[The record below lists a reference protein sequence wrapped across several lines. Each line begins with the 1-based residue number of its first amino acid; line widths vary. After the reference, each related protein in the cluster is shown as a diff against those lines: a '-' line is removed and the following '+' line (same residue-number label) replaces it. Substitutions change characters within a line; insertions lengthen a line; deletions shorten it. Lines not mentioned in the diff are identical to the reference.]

1 MEVNKNSTS
10 PQANKNSTSSQAT
23 DKQPPRK
30 KRLSDY
36 VEILA
41 SWIVDIIS
49 VPVTFVSHIL
59 AQFVTPGS
67 GGTKIIGALGFFIGS
82 LLSTD
87 GIWQTMFGGT
97 PIFPWFE
104 QSWIGFLGWLTL
116 PFNPL
121 FWISFGVSA
130 LVQVMEART
139 LRGKTPNQAQ
149 IEFEASKQYVLGA
162 KPNGSIDLTQAL
174 WRDYKVAGM
183 KERHT
188 GGAIAL
194 FFWLFDLIT
203 TFVGRNPFAF
213 TDPGTIV
220 GCLMYNLATM
230 MAGEI
235 GYTIWKL
242 TKK

>member
-1 MEVNKNSTS
+1 MDTQKNS
-10 PQANKNSTSSQAT
+10 SSEQAT
-23 DKQPPRK
+23 EKQTQKRK
-30 KRLSDY
+30 GVSDY
-36 VEILA
+36 IEILA
-41 SWIVDIIS
+41 GWIVDIIS
-49 VPVTFVSHIL
+49 IPVSFVSHIL

-87 GIWQTMFGGT
+87 GIWQTMFAGT
-97 PIFPWFE
+97 PLFPWFE
-104 QSWIGFLGWLTL
+104 QNWIGWIGWLTL

-121 FWISFGVSA
+121 FWLSFGISA

-139 LRGKTPNQAQ
+139 LRGKRPEEAKT
-149 IEFEASKQYVLGA
+149 EFEYSKQFTLGG
-162 KPNGSIDLTQAL
+162 KPSGTIDLTQAL

-188 GGAIAL
+188 GGAVAL
-194 FFWLFDLIT
+194 FFWIFDLTT

-213 TDPGTIV
+213 TNPSTILA
-220 GCLMYNLATM
+220 CLVYNLGSM

-242 TKK
+242 TKS